1 MAKAAEAEVGTA
13 VAERSGAALA
23 MPDLPKM
30 MELAIDKG
38 LEGVE
43 VLERLVA
50 MMEREQERQAEQA
63 MVEALNAFRSEC
75 PAVQKTRAAGD
86 VSQSGTKKGWMYAPL
101 EEIAETIREPLSR
114 HGLSYTWDSEPT
126 ENGERETT
134 CTLWHV
140 GGAKRQAR
148 VVMPAVD
155 LPKAKPGSAQTIGAA
170 LTYGQRYSLMLVL
183 GLSAVEDTDGPRQE
197 TNATDV
203 VTDEQLA
210 DLEALLDEVKGHP
223 KLEKFYSYFG
233 VRSLANLPARYYGS
247 ARDALEK
254 MRS

>member
-75 PAVQKTRAAGD
+75 PGVQKTRAAGD

-183 GLSAVEDTDGPRQE
+183 GLSAVEDTDGPRVPNE
-197 TNATDV
+197 PDLIS
-203 VTDEQLA
+203 DEQAA
-210 DLEALLDEVKGHP
+210 DLQALVDEVEGHP
-223 KLEKFYSYFG
+223 KLPKFYAYFG
-233 VRSLANLPARYYGS
+233 VESVAGLPAVKY
-247 ARDALEK
+247 AAAKDALEK